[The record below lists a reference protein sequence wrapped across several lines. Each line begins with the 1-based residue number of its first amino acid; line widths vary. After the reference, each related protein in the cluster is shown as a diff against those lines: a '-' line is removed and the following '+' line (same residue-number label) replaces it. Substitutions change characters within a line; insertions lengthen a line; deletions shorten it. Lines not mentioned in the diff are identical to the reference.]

1 MNTKHI
7 TLNKKAKFTPIII
20 ERNYPNGAEH
30 TCIFC
35 GQPFIDDDPDW
46 RRVWEH
52 LDNDDSNNEVW
63 NLDWVHDRCNQI
75 KKFSAELQIIA
86 HDKIKINK
94 KWISA
99 SLGGG
104 GEKLN
109 KETQPNEQIDANRES
124 SKITEQFLIEHL
136 LSHGDNPPID
146 NELDYNDTKDCITR
160 RCYKAFGHGSQNTI
174 DRALKMMTCSEAP
187 FSREKRNGRMV
198 IFAKTGL

>member
-1 MNTKHI
+1 MNTKQL

-20 ERNYPNGAEH
+20 ERNYPDGAEH

-52 LDNDDSNNEVW
+52 LDNNDSNNEVW
-63 NLDWVHDRCNQI
+63 NMDWAHDRCNQI

-109 KETQPNEQIDANRES
+109 KETQPNEQIDANREAS
-124 SKITEQFLIEHL
+124 QITELYLIERL
-136 LSHGDNPPID
+136 LPCGDRPPID
-146 NELDYNDTKDCITR
+146 KELDYNDTKDVITY
-160 RCYKAFGHGSQNTI
+160 RCYKKFGHGSQNTI
-174 DRALKMMTCSEAP
+174 DRALKMMTCSESP
-187 FSREKRNGRMV
+187 FCRKKRDGRLV
-198 IFAKTGL
+198 IFQNNDK